1 MNFSPVPKF
10 SFHDITD
17 ISPIFLQ
24 TLGIKFLMVDLDNTI
39 AAYSEHHTS
48 SAVSEWALEVKNH
61 GIELFIVSNSLRKD
75 RVGVF
80 KDELD
85 VGGIMNAHKPSP
97 IGVKQAMACA
107 GFSPDS
113 SALIGDQIF
122 TDTLAAN
129 RAGVVSII
137 VRPKQLTNP
146 LLALRYAAETP
157 FRAMC
162 KKSNRNN
169 DLNGHADNQKI
180 KSKQKVGTPYEQY

>member
-17 ISPIFLQ
+17 ISPSFLEE
-24 TLGIKFLMVDLDNTI
+24 LGIKFLMLDLDNTI
-39 AAYSEHHTS
+39 AAYSENHPSTAIS
-48 SAVSEWALEVKNH
+48 FWADEIKSH

-80 KDELD
+80 KEELNIN
-85 VGGIMNAHKPSP
+85 VIMNAHKPSP
-97 IGVKQAMACA
+97 TGIIKAMALA
-107 GFSPDS
+107 GYSPDT

-137 VRPKQLTNP
+137 VKPKQLTNP
-146 LLALRYAAETP
+146 FLAIRYAAETP

-162 KKSNRNN
+162 KGVNR
-169 DLNGHADNQKI
+169 DDSLNGYADSLHI
-180 KSKQKVGTPYEQY
+180 KLKKKTGATYE